1 MPDTIQD
8 MAKRIKKILHP
19 MEMSSTNPNIYRAT
33 MLTIKQTTVVMAFV
47 LVLLSMQMSPFFE
60 NSGT

>member
-8 MAKRIKKILHP
+8 MATRIKNILHP

-33 MLTIKQTTVVMAFV
+33 KLTIKQITVVMAFV
-47 LVLLSMQMSPFFE
+47 LVLLSMQMSPFYE

>member
-19 MEMSSTNPNIYRAT
+19 METSSINPKTYRAI
-33 MLTIKQTTVVMAFV
+33 MLMIKQTTVVMAFV
-47 LVLLSMQMSPFFE
+47 LVLLSMQMSPFYE